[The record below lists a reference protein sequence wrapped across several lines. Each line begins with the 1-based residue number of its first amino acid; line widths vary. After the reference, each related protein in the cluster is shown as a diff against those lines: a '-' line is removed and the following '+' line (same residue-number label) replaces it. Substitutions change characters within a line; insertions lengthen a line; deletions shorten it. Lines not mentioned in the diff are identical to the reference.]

1 MKPRLMPNLSSRTL
15 AVVAR
20 QLVVHEALLMMRCLA
35 GSYAFSLT
43 PSTTVTSGSLAGAVM
58 MTFLAPAWR
67 CLEAVAVSRKMPVDS
82 TTTSTPSSFQ
92 GRLAGSF
99 SAVTRTSRPL
109 TKMAPS
115 LALTSAGRLP
125 CTESCL
131 SRCESVLASA
141 RSLTPTTSM
150 SLSLRAVRKNTRPI
164 RPKPL
169 TPTRMLMEGLL
180 VETRGVTGRIIS
192 NHARHAEDADGSRAG
207 PAQRPAAFGGRGA
220 GRQDVIDDHDMASR
234 DARARHEG
242 VADVGSALVRAEIAL
257 AGGGPHAREPAGL
270 RSTTERR
277 SQALGDQLSLIEPA
291 LALTGVA
298 EGNRDQRV
306 DGGGQVGAA
315 LLEHEIGQRTSERPP
330 LLELERVERVA
341 KRPLV
346 PCGRPR
352 VVPDRRL
359 GPARPTQAGR
369 PVGARR
375 DGGEGRQRR
384 EGNAARVTE
393 RRIDARNGVPARRTE
408 WIAPPRSERR
418 RADRTQSGIEEVE
431 RSDSPGL
438 HTAFAGSA
446 PGRRGADGVPAAAA
460 RATIL
465 PGGRRRSAGGAGVGP
480 VERVAQAQ
488 GPPILGEGLA
498 RLTATLEDR
507 TEECVDDRQVG
518 RAHLD
523 LLELIGGLVQHLEL
537 KVDAAERDGE
547 GEIVG
552 RSIHGRSIQG
562 DHAARS
568 ALLAIDAL
576 EPRQHGQR
584 GILLGRSLPRLDR
597 FLGVTPRFEGVS
609 ERERRRHES
618 RLGLERVLEVADGG
632 RGAAAS
638 DVGPAELVVNRGQ
651 PGGLGASLGAGHDP
665 DQALLDAERFEPGLH
680 LHREITQAAQR
691 AHVVLPALDGLAKE
705 APRLLAPSRMPG
717 VFGSAD
723 QRGGFRIVVGRQR
736 QGAED
741 SAEDATDEG
750 DGAERRDQ

>member
-1 MKPRLMPNLSSRTL
+1 
-15 AVVAR
+15 
-20 QLVVHEALLMMRCLA
+20 
-35 GSYAFSLT
+35 
-43 PSTTVTSGSLAGAVM
+43 
-58 MTFLAPAWR
+58 
-67 CLEAVAVSRKMPVDS
+67 
-82 TTTSTPSSFQ
+82 Q

-192 NHARHAEDADGSRAG
+192 NHARHAEDADGSRTG

-234 DARARHEG
+234 DARARHEAA
-242 VADVGSALVRAEIAL
+242 AD
-257 AGGGPHAREPAGL
+257 
-270 RSTTERR
+270 
-277 SQALGDQLSLIEPA
+277 
-291 LALTGVA
+291 
-298 EGNRDQRV
+298 
-306 DGGGQVGAA
+306 VGAA
-315 LLEHEIGQRTSERPP
+315 LLEHEIGQRTSGRPP

-418 RADRTQSGIEEVE
+418 RADRTQRGIEEVE

-446 PGRRGADGVPAAAA
+446 PGWRGTDGVPAAAA

-465 PGGRRRSAGGAGVGP
+465 PGG
-480 VERVAQAQ
+480 
-488 GPPILGEGLA
+488 
-498 RLTATLEDR
+498 
-507 TEECVDDRQVG
+507 
-518 RAHLD
+518 
-523 LLELIGGLVQHLEL
+523 
-537 KVDAAERDGE
+537 
-547 GEIVG
+547 
-552 RSIHGRSIQG
+552 
-562 DHAARS
+562 
-568 ALLAIDAL
+568 
-576 EPRQHGQR
+576 
-584 GILLGRSLPRLDR
+584 
-597 FLGVTPRFEGVS
+597 
-609 ERERRRHES
+609 
-618 RLGLERVLEVADGG
+618 
-632 RGAAAS
+632 
-638 DVGPAELVVNRGQ
+638 
-651 PGGLGASLGAGHDP
+651 
-665 DQALLDAERFEPGLH
+665 
-680 LHREITQAAQR
+680 
-691 AHVVLPALDGLAKE
+691 
-705 APRLLAPSRMPG
+705 
-717 VFGSAD
+717 
-723 QRGGFRIVVGRQR
+723 
-736 QGAED
+736 
-741 SAEDATDEG
+741 
-750 DGAERRDQ
+750 